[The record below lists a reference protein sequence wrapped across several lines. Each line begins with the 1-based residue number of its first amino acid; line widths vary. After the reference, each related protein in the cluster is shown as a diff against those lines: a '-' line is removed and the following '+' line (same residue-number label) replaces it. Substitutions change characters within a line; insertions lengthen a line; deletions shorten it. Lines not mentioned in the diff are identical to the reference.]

1 MNFPQMALL
10 KQTFDVSPFFNQRE
24 LPDIVYES

>member
-10 KQTFDVSPFFNQRE
+10 KQTFDISPFFNQCE
-24 LPDIVYES
+24 LPDMVYEN